1 MKRWTQRE
9 ATAGATISPDAL
21 NDELRAQQSS
31 VTTLDRDQLPGN
43 YVNETRLKDY
53 AILRGY
59 VAPEHPTGGQQD
71 VAVLD
76 VPDGNMW
83 DACAYRVYPGGWQ
96 NASNGTAVALTA
108 FKGGQLH
115 IEWTGNG
122 YIFGSM
128 AEGKNAVSPRSP
140 RYLNL
145 RITVDGVVIAEKRGP
160 GCHEAFRVV
169 GSSLVPQGDLSVRF
183 QWRIEG
189 PSEDDALVTQGA
201 VPVAQAHLYSMR
213 YLAIGRWR

>member
-1 MKRWTQRE
+1 MKRWAQRE
-9 ATAGATISPDAL
+9 ATAGATISPDAI

-43 YVNETRLKDY
+43 YVDEARLKDY

-59 VAPEHPTGGQQD
+59 VATAHPAGGQQD
-71 VAVLD
+71 VVVYD

-83 DACAYRVYPGGWQ
+83 DACAFPAYPGGWQ
-96 NASNGTAVALTA
+96 DASASSATTLTG

-115 IEWTGNG
+115 IEWAGNG

-128 AEGKNAVSPRSP
+128 ASGLNVPLPMSP
-140 RYLNL
+140 RYLGL
-145 RITVDGVVIAEKRGP
+145 RITVNGVVIAEKRGP
-160 GCHEAFRVV
+160 GCHEAFRVI
-169 GSSLVPQGDLSVRF
+169 GSTLAPQGDLSVRF

-189 PSEDDALVTQGA
+189 PSQDDATETTAGTS
-201 VPVAQAHLYSMR
+201 VPQAHLYSMR